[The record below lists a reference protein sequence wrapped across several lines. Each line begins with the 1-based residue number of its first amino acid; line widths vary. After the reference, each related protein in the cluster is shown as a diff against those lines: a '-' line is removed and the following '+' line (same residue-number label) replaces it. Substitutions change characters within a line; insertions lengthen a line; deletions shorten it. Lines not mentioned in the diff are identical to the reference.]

1 MKVLAKK
8 DFHTFVDALI
18 RDSGMEVEG
27 VRAKGGKF
35 AFGRLESASELR
47 PEYDVTLLPVK
58 KYFLPQYETMMKFD
72 LSNPFAV
79 QHPDFPTRKILLGV
93 HPYDIV
99 ALRQMDSYF
108 LDTEMSGAYMKRRK
122 NTLVV
127 GLDVL
132 TVSSKAFFGC
142 MGTGAVHSG
151 FDLFLTDLGDRL
163 AVELGTEE
171 GARLLRYAA
180 NLREA
185 TPVDVQ
191 KVKALRSAA
200 ASTAMRGL
208 KVKPQGWHDLLEKNF
223 DSAVW
228 KEQATKCLGCGTCT
242 LVCPTCF
249 CYDVEDD
256 INLDLKTGERRR
268 TWDGCLLRPFT
279 QIGSGEVFREDI
291 VDRYRHRFHRKGRYL
306 PDRLGFV
313 ACVGCG
319 RCAIQCLAD
328 AADPVQMMNKLFDA
342 SPHLVEESVMDPH
355 SVRTDLREVISPEE
369 LLPLHLPQPG
379 TVRRVVRM
387 TDRET
392 LFEVELDSGAAL
404 GHQPGQF
411 VEVSLFGTGEAPI
424 SVCSAPGHASFEL
437 LVRRVGDVTT
447 RLHALHPGDKVG
459 IRGPFGRGF
468 DVQALAG
475 KNLLFIGGG
484 LGMAPM
490 RSLINYVL
498 DHRSDFSKVIIL
510 YGCKEPREL
519 LFRDEVAVWSTRGDL
534 QHKKT
539 VDRCPPGAEWDGEV
553 GVITTLI
560 PQVRFNARTTT
571 AIVVG
576 PPVMYKFVLSELLKL
591 GMPERQILVS
601 LERRMKCG
609 VGTCGHCQMHGI
621 YVCKEGPVFNYT
633 EIKGLPE
640 AFT

>member
-1 MKVLAKK
+1 MKVLVKK

-18 RDSGMEVEG
+18 RDSGIEVDG
-27 VRAKGGKF
+27 VKAKGGKF
-35 AFGRLESASELR
+35 AFGRLESAAELR
-47 PEYDVTLLPVK
+47 LEYDTTLLPVK

-72 LSNPFAV
+72 LANPFAM
-79 QHPDFPTRKILLGV
+79 QQPDFPARKILLGV

-108 LDTEMSGAYMKRRK
+108 LDTETSGAFMKRRK
-122 NTLVV
+122 NTLIV
-127 GLDVL
+127 GSDVL
-132 TVSSKAFFGC
+132 AVSSKAFFGC
-142 MGTGAVHSG
+142 MGTGAVHFG

-171 GARLLRYAA
+171 GAGLLRYAV

-191 KVKALRSAA
+191 KVKALRSAV

-228 KEQATKCLGCGTCT
+228 KEQADKCLGCGTCT

-249 CYDVEDD
+249 CYDVQDD
-256 INLDLKTGERRR
+256 INLDLTTGERRR

-319 RCAIQCLAD
+319 RCAVQCIAD
-328 AADPVQMMNKLFDA
+328 TADPVQLMNKLFDA

-355 SVRTDLREVISPEE
+355 SVRTDLREVVSPEE

-379 TVRRVVRM
+379 TVRRVERM

-392 LFEVELDSGAAL
+392 FFEIELDSGAPL

-424 SVCSAPGHASFEL
+424 SVCSAPGRTSFEL

-447 RLHALHPGDKVG
+447 CLHALKPGDKVG

-468 DVQALAG
+468 DVQALQG
-475 KNLLFIGGG
+475 KNLLLIGGG
-484 LGMAPM
+484 LGIAPM

-498 DHRSDFSKVIIL
+498 DHRADFGKVIIL

-519 LFRDEVAVWSTRGDL
+519 LFRDEVAGWSRRGDL
-534 QHKKT
+534 THKKT
-539 VDRCPPGAEWDGEV
+539 VDRCPPGADWDGEV

-560 PQVRFNARTTT
+560 PQVRFNASTTT

-576 PPVMYKFVLSELLKL
+576 PPIMYRFVLSELLKL
-591 GMPERQILVS
+591 GVPERQIIVS

-609 VGTCGHCQMHGI
+609 VGTCGHCQMHGV

-633 EIKGLPE
+633 EIKDLPE

>member
-1 MKVLAKK
+1 MKVLSKT
-8 DFHTFVDALI
+8 DFHVFVDALI

-27 VRAKGGKF
+27 AKAKEGKF
-35 AFGRLESASELR
+35 AFGRLESGAELR
-47 PEYDVTLLPVK
+47 LNYDTTLLPIK

-72 LSNPFAV
+72 LSNPFAA
-79 QHPDFPTRKILLGV
+79 QQPDFPARKILLGV

-108 LDTEMSGAYMKRRK
+108 LDTEMSGAFMKRRK
-122 NTLVV
+122 NTLIV
-127 GLDVL
+127 GSDVL

-151 FDLFLTDLGDRL
+151 YDLFLTDLGERV
-163 AVELGTEE
+163 AVELGTED
-171 GARLLRYAA
+171 GTRLLRYAA
-180 NLREA
+180 NLQEA

-191 KVKALRSAA
+191 KVKALRSAS

-208 KVKPQGWHDLLEKNF
+208 KVKPQGWHDLLEKTF
-223 DSAVW
+223 DSPVW
-228 KEQATKCLGCGTCT
+228 KEQASKCLACGSCT

-249 CYDVEDD
+249 CYDVQDD
-256 INLDLKTGERRR
+256 INLDLRTGERGR
-268 TWDGCLLRPFT
+268 TWDGCLLRQFT

-319 RCAIQCLAD
+319 RCALQCIAD
-328 AADPVQMMNKLFDA
+328 TADPVQLMNKLFDA

-355 SVRTDLREVISPEE
+355 TVRTDLREIASPEE
-369 LLPLHLPQPG
+369 TLPLHLPQPG
-379 TVRRVVRM
+379 TVTRVERM

-392 LFEVELDSGAAL
+392 LFTIELESGKPL

-424 SVCSAPGHASFEL
+424 SVCSAPGAIAFEL

-447 RLHALHPGDKVG
+447 RLHALKPGDLVG

-468 DVQALAG
+468 DVKALAG

-484 LGMAPM
+484 LGIAPM

-498 DHRSDFSKVIIL
+498 GHRADFAEVAML
-510 YGCKEPREL
+510 YGCKEPGEL
-519 LFRDEVAVWSTRGDL
+519 LFREEVTGWGKRADIR
-534 QHKKT
+534 HKKT
-539 VDRCPPGAEWDGEV
+539 VDRCPPDAGWDGEV
-553 GVITTLI
+553 GVVTKLI
-560 PQVRFNARTTT
+560 PQVPFDPRDTT

-576 PPVMYKFVLSELLKL
+576 PPIMYRFVLSELLKL
-591 GMPERQILVS
+591 GMPEHRIIVS

-609 VGTCGHCQMHGI
+609 VGTYGHCQMHGV
-621 YVCKEGPVFNYT
+621 YVCQEGPVFNYT
-633 EIKGLPE
+633 EIKDLPE

>member
-1 MKVLAKK
+1 MKVLSKH
-8 DFHTFVDALI
+8 DFHTFVGALI
-18 RDSGMEVEG
+18 RDSGMEVAG
-27 VRAKGGKF
+27 VKAKGGKF
-35 AFGRLESASELR
+35 AFGPLESAEELR
-47 PEYDVTLLPVK
+47 LDYDTTLLPVK

-72 LSNPFAV
+72 LSNPFAM
-79 QHPDFPTRKILLGV
+79 QQPDFPARKILLGV

-108 LDTEMSGAYMKRRK
+108 LDTETSGAFMKRRK
-122 NTLVV
+122 NTLIV
-127 GLDVL
+127 GSDVL
-132 TVSSKAFFGC
+132 TVSNKAFFGC

-151 FDLFLTDLGDRL
+151 YDLFLTDLGERM
-163 AVELGTEE
+163 AVELGTED

-180 NLREA
+180 NLQEA

-200 ASTAMRGL
+200 SSSAMRGL
-208 KVKPQGWHDLLEKNF
+208 KVKPQGWHDLLEKTF

-228 KEQATKCLGCGTCT
+228 KEQAAKCLGCGSCT

-249 CYDVEDD
+249 CYDVQDD
-256 INLDLKTGERRR
+256 INLDLKTGERGR
-268 TWDGCLLRPFT
+268 TWDGCLLRQFT

-319 RCAIQCLAD
+319 RCAVQCIAD
-328 AADPVQMMNKLFDA
+328 TADPVQMMNKLFDA
-342 SPHLVEESVMDPH
+342 SPHLVEESVMDPN
-355 SVRTDLREVISPEE
+355 SVRTDLREVVSPVE

-379 TVRRVVRM
+379 MVRRMERM

-392 LFEVELDSGAAL
+392 FFEIELDSGAPL

-424 SVCSAPGHASFEL
+424 SICSAPGRTSFEL

-447 RLHALHPGDKVG
+447 LLHALKPGNKVG

-468 DVQALAG
+468 DIKALGG
-475 KNLLFIGGG
+475 KNLVFIGGG
-484 LGMAPM
+484 LGIAPM

-498 DHRSDFSKVIIL
+498 DHRADFGEVSIL

-519 LFRDEVAVWSTRGDL
+519 LFREEVAGWAKRGDIR
-534 QHKKT
+534 HKKT
-539 VDRCPPGAEWDGEV
+539 VDQCPHGTPWDGEV
-553 GVITTLI
+553 GVVTKLI
-560 PQVRFNARTTT
+560 PQVPFDPRDVT

-576 PPVMYKFVLSELLKL
+576 PPIMYRFVLSELLKL
-591 GMPERQILVS
+591 GVSEHRIIVS

-621 YVCKEGPVFNYT
+621 YVCQEGPVFNYT
-633 EIKGLPE
+633 EIKELPE